1 MSKDKDFVV
10 ACTPW
15 KVLKIFIMYE
25 YVIKYFSPDHM
36 LQTCDRVFYLI
47 AKVFIILVV
56 DLQSLLYFDGSNV
69 LYPTTKLHS
78 LSVAYV
84 GIFVVP

>member
-1 MSKDKDFVV
+1 
-10 ACTPW
+10 
-15 KVLKIFIMYE
+15 
-25 YVIKYFSPDHM
+25 M
-36 LQTCDRVFYLI
+36 LQTFDRVFYLI

-56 DLQSLLYFDGSNV
+56 DLQSLHYFDGSKV

-84 GIFVVP
+84 GIFVVQ